1 MPGYPRKPIH
11 DWDYYFYILVVIFF
25 GVLTVIFIF
34 YYIFKCIDSYIKKG
48 FEECE
53 DCENSRPH
61 THVRQIR
68 YSHQNDSPTSDNNY
82 NNIYNPPYQPVV
94 IEGLPEMAPTKGAQT
109 LIWIGSISGV
119 ILSNTDELK
128 NTNNSK
134 ENHEHGTIIEIS
146 ESDTESENYQDA
158 LSEFVP
164 MPDYQAPENSSTSSE
179 SEEGMHENPKQ
190 IAINMDNLDTNADVV
205 SDAKMNS
212 DMNDPCHAESFPLN
226 KFEDKI
232 NLLCPA
238 EELEHCSL
246 KQEPLDEEGEDD
258 DLNEE
263 DLKLPESATLAMA
276 ETISELS
283 FSESDLTAYE
293 CKLNPSLV
301 QMTWADLSG
310 NKAKNMTEIAQTE
323 SENVK
328 SLLAGKKVKKEDQ
341 PNKDSANFE
350 FNAISESERNSPM
363 TESDEEV
370 QLYENNST
378 EEEHETVPLI
388 DQTNSQITTNKNALD
403 SSARN
408 WYNENCE
415 SLQCFIC

>member
-1 MPGYPRKPIH
+1 
-11 DWDYYFYILVVIFF
+11 
-25 GVLTVIFIF
+25 
-34 YYIFKCIDSYIKKG
+34 
-48 FEECE
+48 
-53 DCENSRPH
+53 
-61 THVRQIR
+61 
-68 YSHQNDSPTSDNNY
+68 
-82 NNIYNPPYQPVV
+82 
-94 IEGLPEMAPTKGAQT
+94 MAPTKGAQT

-119 ILSNTDELK
+119 ILSNTGELK

-158 LSEFVP
+158 LSEFMP

-179 SEEGMHENPKQ
+179 SEEGTHENPKQ
-190 IAINMDNLDTNADVV
+190 IAINIDNLDINADVV

-212 DMNDPCHAESFPLN
+212 DMNDPCHAESFTLN
-226 KFEDKI
+226 KFGDKI

-246 KQEPLDEEGEDD
+246 KQEPLDEEGGDD

-283 FSESDLTAYE
+283 FSESDLTAYD

-301 QMTWADLSG
+301 QMTWADVSGSEWSIREDFKLERSLSKIVAS
-310 NKAKNMTEIAQTE
+310 NRTKLEISKPNNVAQTTNFDQENSTLLSDEAKNMTEIAQTE

-328 SLLAGKKVKKEDQ
+328 SLLAGKKVEKEAQ

-350 FNAISESERNSPM
+350 FNVSKPK
-363 TESDEEV
+363 
-370 QLYENNST
+370 Q
-378 EEEHETVPLI
+378 VPLLL
-388 DQTNSQITTNKNALD
+388 NFD
-403 SSARN
+403 SVRGRPRPKSKK
-408 WYNENCE
+408 
-415 SLQCFIC
+415 